1 MSDKKIEV
9 KELDLNDILP
19 NRFQPRIKFNED
31 LIIELSESIKLHG
44 VIQPIIVR
52 PIDDKYEIVAGE
64 RRFKASALAG
74 LSTIPSIVLNLED
87 KESIEYALLENVQR
101 ENLSAI
107 EEAITY
113 KKILDMGYITQ
124 VQLSQKLGMG
134 QSSIANK
141 LRLLKLCDE
150 VQEALIER
158 KISERHARSLLK
170 IESFNKQKE
179 LLYKIIKEKMTV
191 RQLDAEISNLSEEE
205 LNKGINDEIVEE
217 NIIQSD
223 TKLET
228 EKIVDTLN
236 NNLEKVNNKID
247 STFIN
252 NVSDNDDRVVE
263 RVATN
268 DNNNEAIKE
277 ETIIDLSSVLSEVF
291 KPNNNDLANFND
303 IDKDAKDNKFIDDE
317 NNILTINKEENNNMF
332 SSESKDNVI
341 QSSGRFF
348 DANVV
353 EENDREENV
362 DLNDKVNKELS
373 SSVFD
378 FSSGNVISTNN
389 NSNSNIFT
397 AKINDLISTQGISNV
412 EKEAKNVSTDNNLSI
427 NSNIT
432 NSVNNVNDENKSS
445 YFSNLLNNEE
455 NDSNYLN
462 RETLNQFL
470 DPTFV
475 DGEKKND
482 ESELVQTNNPIFSK
496 FMGEDNINTNPNNN
510 NTDIKDS
517 SSINDEN
524 NLENKKTEV
533 TEENRTITSKPDLL
547 APMDYSANVNK
558 FNSNNNF
565 EQKNITDE
573 ISSNGED
580 NINLDLLNNN
590 VNNQLT
596 PDSTLDG
603 EIVEDTSVDYH
614 EESNYES
621 SVQPIFV
628 NSSFDNNE
636 LSAPKTPIITNIE
649 MSNLLSKPE
658 AKDEESIVG
667 VKEVNGESKDELP
680 STIAETA
687 EIPTTNNNFM
697 TSEDIQPIII
707 TDYNKQYDPI
717 LPVSNTVV
725 TPTIDFK
732 HIINLIRNLNNEI
745 ESYGYKIDT
754 EEIDLDDKYQVIF
767 NIEKK

>member
-124 VQLSQKLGMG
+124 VQLSQKLGMS

-236 NNLEKVNNKID
+236 NNLEKVNDKID

-252 NVSDNDDRVVE
+252 NVSDNNDRVVE

-432 NSVNNVNDENKSS
+432 NNVNNVNDENKSS

-573 ISSNGED
+573 ISSNEED

-614 EESNYES
+614 EESNDES

>member
-236 NNLEKVNNKID
+236 NNLEKVNDKID

-397 AKINDLISTQGISNV
+397 AKINDLISPQGISNV

-432 NSVNNVNDENKSS
+432 NNVNNVNDENKSS

-547 APMDYSANVNK
+547 APMDYSANVNT

-614 EESNYES
+614 EESNDES